1 MFFAVP
7 VLVAGC
13 SEKERGEPRASVLLH
28 LSYTFNTE
36 ERDLFS
42 DVAASGD
49 VLVYRGDG
57 TLFEHRAMTP
67 ARDRGGGRAA
77 VGAPGRLLHRG
88 GVGESGA

>member
-57 TLFEHRAMTP
+57 TLLEHRAMTVREI
-67 ARDRGGGRAA
+67 AAAA
-77 VGAPGRLLHRG
+77 VQLSVPRG
-88 GVGESGA
+88 DLSLIHI